1 MSVCGSG
8 RFCHTQLKPFTK
20 DAVSFNLTEK
30 QHMEKHE
37 NLKTNYLN
45 FELQSGI
52 LNRII
57 KQGFGLN
64 WLSSDLGCILFYL
77 KLTGT
82 LFLPLTKCLFY
93 VYLMLG
99 WRTALWKKHL
109 FQIWRPAL
117 PNSNNSKLVIQ
128 YIFLFIH
135 LAETVLEMTMNMLQR
150 GERLLKCK
158 F

>member
-37 NLKTNYLN
+37 NLKTNHLN
-45 FELQSGI
+45 SKSYHKARFW
-52 LNRII
+52 
-57 KQGFGLN
+57 LN

-82 LFLPLTKCLFY
+82 LFLPLTKCLFN

-99 WRTALWKKHL
+99 WRTTLWKKHL